1 MRLPRLARTPFAFWL
16 AVAGL
21 ALATALVVAGALNRV
36 SALAARYGPLRPVVV
51 AARPVERGTAL
62 AAADLEVR
70 SLPATFLP
78 AGAVGSVDD
87 VRGRAPAVPLLPGQA
102 VLQGHLAPEGL
113 SGAAALLPA
122 GARAVAVPADGVA
135 PTLRVGDVV
144 DVLVTLDGDPT
155 LAVAVDALVVEAG
168 EGFAS
173 VAVSPETARVV
184 AYAVANGSVT
194 LALSAGLRGPNAEA
208 GLRGPNAEAGRPQRN
223 LVASSPST
231 AAPAASR

>member
-1 MRLPRLARTPFAFWL
+1 MRLPRLAPRLARTPFTFWL

-21 ALATALVVAGALNRV
+21 ALVTAIVVGGALNRV

-51 AARPVERGTAL
+51 AARPVERGMAL

-70 SLPATFLP
+70 SLPSAFLP
-78 AGAVGSVDD
+78 PDAVGSAEDLW
-87 VRGRAPAVPLLPGQA
+87 GRAPAVPLVPGQP
-102 VLQGHLAPEGL
+102 VLRGHLAPEGL
-113 SGAAALLPA
+113 RGAAALLPP

-135 PTLRVGDVV
+135 PTLRVGDLV
-144 DVLVTLDGDPT
+144 DVLVTLGDEPT

-173 VAVSPETARVV
+173 VAVSPEISRAV

-194 LALSAGLRGPNAEA
+194 LALSAGLRGPDAAA
-208 GLRGPNAEAGRPQRN
+208 GPAQRN

-231 AAPAASR
+231 AAPAATR